1 VSTILLVR
9 HGQAS
14 FGQEDYDVL
23 SPRGETQAARLG
35 AHFAAIGQRVDAIYV
50 GPRKRQRDT
59 AAIMARAARERGA
72 LWPTPVERT
81 ELDEYPAE
89 LLIRQNFAALVA
101 NDPDF
106 ARALDPATPPA
117 ERGAAF
123 ERLFAHAMA
132 RWMNDAL
139 DTTGLESF
147 GGFIARVQAV
157 LDDIVRSEGRGKQ
170 ILVVSSAGTISAAL
184 GLVLGT
190 PPEVTLRL
198 GYVMA
203 NTAVNAIK
211 YRDPRELTLISFNA
225 LPHLADD
232 AGLVTY
238 R

>member
-1 VSTILLVR
+1 MSTILLVR

-23 SPRGETQAARLG
+23 SPRGEVQAARLG
-35 AHFAAIGQRVDAIYV
+35 AHLAATGQRVDALYV

-59 AAIMARAARERGA
+59 AAIMARAATERGA
-72 LWPTPVERT
+72 SWPAPVERA

-101 NDPDF
+101 GDPGL

-123 ERLFAHAMA
+123 ERLFEHAMA
-132 RWMNDAL
+132 RWMEGAL
-139 DTTGLESF
+139 DTSGLESF
-147 GGFIARVQAV
+147 AGFIERVRAV
-157 LDDIVRSEGRGKQ
+157 LDDIVRREGRGRQ

-184 GLVLGT
+184 GLVLGARAD
-190 PPEVTLRL
+190 VTLRL

-203 NTAVNAIK
+203 NSAINAIK
-211 YRDPRELTLISFNA
+211 YRDPRDLTLISFNA

-232 AGLVTY
+232 ASLITY